1 MTKATG
7 VVDPAVAVTNA
18 PFPDDEIDF
27 QKLHMFFQNA
37 IAAQLIFILVA
48 TLLLYYVGRTG
59 LPVWLVSWW
68 FLAVSV
74 AVIRL
79 ALAKRFLNTT
89 RQPSGGMA
97 RWRAY
102 AVVGAG
108 VAGLVWAA
116 GGVAFM
122 RHDPGETRVFF
133 TMIMNGMA
141 AGAVATLSSLP
152 AAFRMFALPVLLAI
166 FLTALFDAHGP
177 QDYMLAFVITLL
189 ALILLRSARNIH
201 DNLDESL
208 RGELRM
214 RLLAERLEA
223 MTGALGSSEARLS
236 MLLDH
241 DPSAIFLVAP
251 EGGIVYTNPQARTLL
266 GQDADALLGLRLADM
281 LRGPWEGASTGLSP
295 GQRYLARADGSEVVV
310 EVRTVALP
318 DGNTLWAV
326 GDITDRKRIEAEL
339 ERHRHHLEDLVEQRT
354 TALLGAT
361 ERAERLAR
369 VKGEFLANM
378 SHELRT
384 PLNGVLGF
392 AELGKRSSDA
402 AGRTRHHFEN
412 IIKSGRLLL
421 KVINDILDF
430 SKSEAGQL
438 KTESVPYALAEV
450 LREAVDMSREQARAK
465 GLKLTL
471 DMAADLPKTV
481 VGDPYRLMQVLGNL
495 LDNAVKFTETGSV
508 ELSARLEGDR
518 LVLQVRDT
526 GIGMAEASIAEL
538 FQPFTQADSST
549 SRKYGGTG
557 LGLSICKRLVE
568 LMQGELRVE
577 SVLGAGSLFEIRLPT
592 RVPSGDSLLDDGEA
606 APTQSGRLAGLTMLV
621 AEDNEIN
628 RIMLDEMLRNEGVE
642 ATLAVDGAEAVEC
655 VHDHGQGHFD
665 IVLMDVQMPILNGL
679 DATRLIHEID
689 PGLPVLGQ
697 SAHALSEDREKCID
711 AGMVE
716 QMTKPIDLE
725 GLVAMIERFA
735 RRRINI

>member
-241 DPSAIFLVAP
+241 DPSAIFLVGTGRRHRLHQPPGAQRWSATTPMPCSACAMRRHPARVPAAP
-251 EGGIVYTNPQARTLL
+251 APRPGCRRDSATW
-266 GQDADALLGLRLADM
+266 
-281 LRGPWEGASTGLSP
+281 RGPMP
-295 GQRYLARADGSEVVV
+295 ARWSSRRVPSLCRAAAIRSGRSD
-310 EVRTVALP
+310 
-318 DGNTLWAV
+318 
-326 GDITDRKRIEAEL
+326 DITDRKRIDAEL
-339 ERHRHHLEDLVEQRT
+339 DRHRHHLEDLVERS
-354 TALLGAT
+354 ALHGAARGHGAR
-361 ERAERLAR
+361 RAPGAR
-369 VKGEFLANM
+369 
-378 SHELRT
+378 
-384 PLNGVLGF
+384 
-392 AELGKRSSDA
+392 
-402 AGRTRHHFEN
+402 
-412 IIKSGRLLL
+412 
-421 KVINDILDF
+421 
-430 SKSEAGQL
+430 
-438 KTESVPYALAEV
+438 
-450 LREAVDMSREQARAK
+450 
-465 GLKLTL
+465 
-471 DMAADLPKTV
+471 
-481 VGDPYRLMQVLGNL
+481 
-495 LDNAVKFTETGSV
+495 
-508 ELSARLEGDR
+508 
-518 LVLQVRDT
+518 
-526 GIGMAEASIAEL
+526 
-538 FQPFTQADSST
+538 
-549 SRKYGGTG
+549 
-557 LGLSICKRLVE
+557 
-568 LMQGELRVE
+568 QG
-577 SVLGAGSLFEIRLPT
+577 
-592 RVPSGDSLLDDGEA
+592 RVPRQHE
-606 APTQSGRLAGLTMLV
+606 P
-621 AEDNEIN
+621 
-628 RIMLDEMLRNEGVE
+628 RI
-642 ATLAVDGAEAVEC
+642 
-655 VHDHGQGHFD
+655 
-665 IVLMDVQMPILNGL
+665 
-679 DATRLIHEID
+679 
-689 PGLPVLGQ
+689 
-697 SAHALSEDREKCID
+697 AHPA
-711 AGMVE
+711 
-716 QMTKPIDLE
+716 
-725 GLVAMIERFA
+725 
-735 RRRINI
+735 